1 MALFAGLDLL
11 ILRGYWANCGIGLM
25 DIEVC
30 SVLPLAS
37 SHAMLPL
44 CFGQMEKAS
53 ADVHGDYG
61 LSENSGPLLS

>member
-11 ILRGYWANCGIGLM
+11 ILRRDWANWGFGIM

-30 SVLPLAS
+30 SVLPLVS

-44 CFGQMEKAS
+44 LFGQIEEC
-53 ADVHGDYG
+53 
-61 LSENSGPLLS
+61 LSGC